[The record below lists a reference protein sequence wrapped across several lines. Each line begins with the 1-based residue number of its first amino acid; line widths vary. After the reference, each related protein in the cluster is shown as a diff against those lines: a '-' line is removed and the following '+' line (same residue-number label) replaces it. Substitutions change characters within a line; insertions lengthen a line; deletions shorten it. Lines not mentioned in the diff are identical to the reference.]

1 MKAKIAAPVLLI
13 ISFLLGIVGGIYLDR
28 TFLQSHRPWDSAR
41 RERPRE
47 KMSNYLA
54 RELKLTEAQQKEI
67 ETILE
72 QRRPRF
78 NRIHHSMNEQFE
90 AEIDTVREEIRRL
103 LTADQKQRYD
113 QMIEKERQEREQW
126 RKKAGLPD
134 SGDVQQ

>member
-1 MKAKIAAPVLLI
+1 MKPKIAALVLLI
-13 ISFLLGIVGGIYLDR
+13 ISFLLGIVGGVFLDR
-28 TFLQSHRPWDSAR
+28 TFFDSHRPWDSPR
-41 RERPRE
+41 REKPRE

-78 NRIHHSMNEQFE
+78 NRIHNSMNEQFE
-90 AEIDTVREEIRRL
+90 AEIDTVRQEIRRL

-113 QMIEKERQEREQW
+113 QMVERERQEREQW
-126 RKKAGLPD
+126 RR
-134 SGDVQQ
+134 